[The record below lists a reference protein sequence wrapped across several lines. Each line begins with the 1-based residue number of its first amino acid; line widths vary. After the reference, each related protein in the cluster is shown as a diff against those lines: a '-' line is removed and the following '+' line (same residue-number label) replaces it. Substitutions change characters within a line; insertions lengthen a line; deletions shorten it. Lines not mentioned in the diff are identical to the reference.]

1 MCSKSRT
8 QDSPEKS
15 FAVYP
20 LFNLIMPS
28 CLFQVEVKGM
38 PRVTRILEEAV
49 AVSGRD
55 VRLEAE
61 FCSDPEPLTVSV
73 PFFPSLSKII

>member
-1 MCSKSRT
+1 M
-8 QDSPEKS
+8 
-15 FAVYP
+15 
-20 LFNLIMPS
+20 
-28 CLFQVEVKGM
+28 KGM

-61 FCSDPEPLTVSV
+61 FCSDPEPLTVSSFLFSG
-73 PFFPSLSKII
+73 FFEIIKKGV

>member
-1 MCSKSRT
+1 MLYVLM
-8 QDSPEKS
+8 S
-15 FAVYP
+15 FKELLRLHIYGRLP
-20 LFNLIMPS
+20 I
-28 CLFQVEVKGM
+28 QVEVKGM

-61 FCSDPEPLTVSV
+61 FCSDPEPLTVSH
-73 PFFPSLSKII
+73 

>member
-1 MCSKSRT
+1 
-8 QDSPEKS
+8 
-15 FAVYP
+15 
-20 LFNLIMPS
+20 
-28 CLFQVEVKGM
+28 M

-61 FCSDPEPLTVSV
+61 FCSDPEPLTVN
-73 PFFPSLSKII
+73 FIIIFISIYLVIKPYTVVI